1 MFKSVMHNGIYF
13 TDMHNMNLKDM
24 FYLREHGFPKDF
36 SNHKDVKYLY
46 VYPLVKNGRFSACF
60 TMASA
65 NNIED
70 MFIFADFLKE
80 REEFCLRFSE
90 ENHVDVYPK
99 YATTAY
105 KRGYRLGDTVWVM
118 ENPDYPVKHEE
129 NQK

>member
-1 MFKSVMHNGIYF
+1 MFKSVKHNGIYF
-13 TDMHNMNLKDM
+13 TSIYNMNLEDM
-24 FYLREHGFPKDF
+24 FYLRKHGFPKDF
-36 SNHKDVKYLY
+36 SNHKDTKYLY

-70 MFIFADFLKE
+70 MFIFADFMKE
-80 REEFCLRFSE
+80 REESCLRFSE

-118 ENPDYPVKHEE
+118 ENPDYPAKHGE